1 MLDMLEDMIELE
13 TVSEDLQDIEE
24 IVSEELN
31 YETD

>member
-24 IVSEELN
+24 IISEELN